1 LHPERSVCSLVSN
14 TRENIIDNAYGL
26 FLSHSYEAVSINE
39 ISKAIGLTK
48 GALYH
53 HFHNKE
59 ELFTAVID
67 KYLIVDEV
75 NVITENITLIDFLEL
90 TIQKAQDILTK
101 SFSSNPSFIPL
112 NLMSLYI
119 DAFRHYPQFATKKQD
134 LIYSEIRK
142 TKKVLDSAVKNGE
155 IKTDLNTQAL
165 ADIIFTLN
173 SGVARNLIH
182 NITDSETALKIM
194 RNQFQEL
201 YNLIKI

>member
-1 LHPERSVCSLVSN
+1 VSN
-14 TRENIIDNAYGL
+14 TRENIIDHAYGL

>member
-14 TRENIIDNAYGL
+14 TRENIIDHAYGL

-173 SGVARNLIH
+173 LGVARNLIN